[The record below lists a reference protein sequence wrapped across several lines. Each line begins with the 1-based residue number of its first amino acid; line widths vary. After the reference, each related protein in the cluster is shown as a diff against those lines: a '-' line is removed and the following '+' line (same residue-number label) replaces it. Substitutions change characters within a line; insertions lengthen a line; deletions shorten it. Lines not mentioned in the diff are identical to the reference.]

1 MSWNKVIANLTVSG
15 WNPRSLTFERFKY
28 CEDLN
33 LDILAM
39 FELWRIAAQ
48 FADGTVK
55 WTYGKPDLDKD
66 GNPRFPNDRAAGV
79 GILLSSVAQKNA

>member
-1 MSWNKVIANLTVSG
+1 MTVSG

-28 CEDLN
+28 CEELN

-39 FELWRIAAQ
+39 FELWRTAAQ

-66 GNPRFPNDRAAGV
+66 GNPRFPNDRASGV
-79 GILLSSVAQKNA
+79 YILLSSVTQKMHSSWISM